1 MKPLY
6 QWSATELQ
14 QGLASGVVSATDV
27 VESCLQQIH
36 QENDRLRAFIT
47 LCPDQAL
54 AEAKAVDAA
63 RHRGETLGPL
73 AGLPFSVKDLT
84 ATAGVRTTSGSR
96 IYQDWVPT
104 QDELC
109 VARLKQAGAI
119 LIGKTNTPEFGLGA
133 HVTNPLY
140 GPTATPYDPSRSSGG
155 SSGGAAVSVATG
167 MCPLSQGTDMG
178 GSVRTPASFCGVVG
192 LRPAAGRI
200 PRWRK
205 PLLWDYLDTD
215 GVLARTVED
224 AALMLSVMAGWD
236 AHDPIAIAAPW
247 PYPTFD
253 QAVRDQWRG
262 KVRLGFSADLGITPV
277 DPQVQAIFEAAMAQM
292 IPICQQVVPAHPDC
306 TLAPDAFEP
315 LRAGL
320 LWYKQKHHYEK
331 YFDQLTPTVRWNVGR
346 GQHLTALEFLTA
358 AGHRDQIYRN
368 FLRFFETHDILATV
382 SACVLP
388 FPHDQ
393 PEVLRVHET
402 PLDTIIDYL
411 KITYAISLTGLPALS
426 IPCGWTDTGLPIG
439 LQLVG
444 PPQSET
450 ALLQFAYLLQKE
462 LNFRHRW
469 PSEIAH
475 GENGSSRTRYL
486 PLE

>member
-1 MKPLY
+1 MKPFY

-14 QGLASGVVSATDV
+14 QALARGAIRATDV

-36 QENDRLRAFIT
+36 QENDRLQAFIT
-47 LCPDQAL
+47 LCPEQAL
-54 AEAKAVDAA
+54 AEAEAVDAA
-63 RHRGETLGPL
+63 HSQGTPLGPL
-73 AGLPFSVKDLT
+73 AGIPFSVKDLT
-84 ATAGVRTTSGSR
+84 ATAGVRTTLGSK

-104 QDELC
+104 EDELC

-119 LIGKTNTPEFGLGA
+119 LIGKTNTPEFGMGA

-155 SSGGAAVSVATG
+155 SSGGAAVSVAVG
-167 MCPLSQGTDMG
+167 MCPLAQGTDMG

-200 PRWRK
+200 PRRRK

-224 AALMLSVMAGWD
+224 AALMLSVMAGWE
-236 AHDPIAIAAPW
+236 AHDPISIAAPW
-247 PYPTFD
+247 PCPTFD
-253 QAVRDQWRG
+253 ESVRDQWRR
-262 KVRLGFSADLGITPV
+262 KVRVGFSADLGITPI
-277 DPQVQAIFEAAMAQM
+277 DAQVQAVFEAAIAQM
-292 IPICQQVVPAHPDC
+292 TPICQQVVPAHPDC
-306 TLAPDAFEP
+306 TLAPAAFEP

-346 GQHLTALEFLTA
+346 GQHLTAADFLTA

-368 FLRFFETHDILATV
+368 FLSFFETYDILATV
-382 SACVLP
+382 SACVPP

-393 PEVLRVHET
+393 PEVLRVNGT
-402 PLDTIIDYL
+402 PLANIIDYL
-411 KITYAISLTGLPALS
+411 KITYTISLTGLPALS
-426 IPCGWTDTGLPIG
+426 IPCGWTETGLPIG

-444 PPQSET
+444 PPQGEA
-450 ALLQFAYLLQKE
+450 ALLQFAYLLQE
-462 LNFRHRW
+462 DLNFRHRW
-469 PSEIAH
+469 P
-475 GENGSSRTRYL
+475 T
-486 PLE
+486 

>member
-1 MKPLY
+1 MNPLH
-6 QWSATELQ
+6 QWSATALQ
-14 QGLASGVVSATDV
+14 QALASGVISATEV
-27 VESCLQQIH
+27 VESCLQSIH
-36 QENDRLRAFIT
+36 QKNDRLQAFIT
-47 LCPDQAL
+47 LCPEQAL
-54 AEAKAVDAA
+54 TEAEAVDAA
-63 RHRGETLGPL
+63 RRRGEPLGPL
-73 AGLPFSVKDLT
+73 AGIPFSVKDLT
-84 ATAGVRTTSGSR
+84 ATVGVRTTLGSL

-140 GPTATPYDPSRSSGG
+140 GPTATPYNPSLSSGG

-167 MCPLSQGTDMG
+167 MCPLAQGTDMG

-200 PRWRK
+200 PRRRK

-224 AALMLSVMAGWD
+224 VALMLSVMAGWD
-236 AHDPIAIAAPW
+236 AHDPISIAAPW
-247 PYPTFD
+247 PYPTSNES
-253 QAVRDQWRG
+253 VRNQLRG
-262 KVRLGFSADLGITPV
+262 KVRVGFSADLGITPV
-277 DPQVQAIFEAAMAQM
+277 DSQVQSVFDTAISQM
-292 IPICQQVVPAHPDC
+292 TPLCEQVVPVHPDC
-306 TLAPDAFEP
+306 TLASAAFEP

-331 YFDQLTPTVRWNVGR
+331 YFDQLTPTVRWNVSR
-346 GQHLTALEFLTA
+346 GQHLTALDFLTA

-368 FLRFFETHDILATV
+368 FLNFFERYDILATV
-382 SACVLP
+382 SACVPP
-388 FPHDQ
+388 FPHHQ
-393 PEVLRVHET
+393 PEVLRVNET
-402 PLDTIIDYL
+402 PLDNIIDYL

-426 IPCGWTDTGLPIG
+426 IPCGWTETGLPIG

-444 PPQSET
+444 KPQGET
-450 ALLQFAYLLQKE
+450 ALLQFAYLLQE
-462 LNFRHRW
+462 DLNFRHRW
-469 PSEIAH
+469 P
-475 GENGSSRTRYL
+475 T
-486 PLE
+486 